1 MDAAVAKVVT
11 AEFGRSSDLC
21 GAMRER
27 NDEHASIRLREE
39 GEGEGEIEHDHDL
52 DHERRRVGASYQVGL
67 PVCLSD

>member
-1 MDAAVAKVVT
+1 MDAAAAKVVT

-39 GEGEGEIEHDHDL
+39 GEGAGEIDL
-52 DHERRRVGASYQVGL
+52 DRDHERRRVGASYQVGL

>member
-1 MDAAVAKVVT
+1 MDAAAAKVVT

-21 GAMRER
+21 GAMRGR

-39 GEGEGEIEHDHDL
+39 GEGEGEIDL
-52 DHERRRVGASYQVGL
+52 DRDHERRRVGASYQVGL

>member
-1 MDAAVAKVVT
+1 MDAAAAKVVT

-39 GEGEGEIEHDHDL
+39 GEGEGEIDL
-52 DHERRRVGASYQVGL
+52 DRDHERRRVGASYQVGL